1 MLKYI
6 QSISIFLI
14 MQSAIYANELSANET
29 LEKAIKRI
37 DGIDHEMQIE
47 IKSKD
52 KNNKL
57 EKTNLQIS
65 VMWQLDQEKY
75 KLIHIK
81 EKPKGKKK
89 GRQLWVHTY
98 KDGKEKKW
106 IRMPRSGKIKDL
118 TGKKSSQKVD
128 LSSITM
134 PLSLLK
140 KDLSFLEDD
149 IINGI
154 SCKVVKVKK
163 KTGYIHFW
171 IDPIDY
177 IVHKKQFFDKENKLE
192 KEVLYSELS
201 DSSDLKFYTQEIIK
215 NKKKKF
221 YC

>member
-1 MLKYI
+1 MIKKNINLYI
-6 QSISIFLI
+6 L
-14 MQSAIYANELSANET
+14 
-29 LEKAIKRI
+29 
-37 DGIDHEMQIE
+37 
-47 IKSKD
+47 
-52 KNNKL
+52 
-57 EKTNLQIS
+57 
-65 VMWQLDQEKY
+65 
-75 KLIHIK
+75 K

-215 NKKKKF
+215 NKKKNSIVEIFVTDFKQKTHEDVNLF
-221 YC
+221 NIPLKK

>member
-89 GRQLWVHTY
+89 GR
-98 KDGKEKKW
+98 
-106 IRMPRSGKIKDL
+106 
-118 TGKKSSQKVD
+118 
-128 LSSITM
+128 
-134 PLSLLK
+134 
-140 KDLSFLEDD
+140 
-149 IINGI
+149 
-154 SCKVVKVKK
+154 
-163 KTGYIHFW
+163 
-171 IDPIDY
+171 
-177 IVHKKQFFDKENKLE
+177 
-192 KEVLYSELS
+192 
-201 DSSDLKFYTQEIIK
+201 
-215 NKKKKF
+215 
-221 YC
+221 